1 MTAHGITRNPVL
13 VKKGTNEIQKLGG
26 QQAGVLDSISSRVY
40 HCYPLGDLTQSISS
54 LWTHFSQNQTIDAA
68 LQSAEDG

>member
-1 MTAHGITRNPVL
+1 MTAHEITPNTVL

-26 QQAGVLDSISSRVY
+26 QQAGVLDSISSWVY

-54 LWTHFSQNQTIDAA
+54 IWTHFSQNYTIDAA